1 MCELKTTDLVSLGC
15 CWLAPGNR
23 DGGLLGLSQRLL
35 QYQHPTMSV
44 RSELLTVMYSEYQVS
59 LLFYATLSHVTKSF
73 RTMSKSQDSRFTC
86 LCNTEMCGVT
96 GEISRTNKQ
105 GVARTGL
112 AGGGDVKPL
121 SGTFSLCIMTEPES
135 FSMCY
140 SSHTQRGGRPSSSV
154 RRHPKGKQGATVSIW
169 VFFL

>member
-23 DGGLLGLSQRLL
+23 DRGLLGLSQCLL

-59 LLFYATLSHVTKSF
+59 LLFYATLSHVTKSL

-140 SSHTQRGGRPSSSV
+140 STHTERGGRPSSSV